1 MPLTPRAILTLV
13 ALLLVNSGVG
23 RALHTAVEHGSDPR
37 PPAPA
42 SETSLAA
49 DHACEPGAEDHCPQC
64 DLLRAG
70 TVAPHDAGAVAWT
83 AMRPLG
89 RVRPTEAA
97 PRAPPGADAARPRAP
112 PIA

>member
-1 MPLTPRAILTLV
+1 MLV

-23 RALHTAVEHGSDPR
+23 RALHTAVHHASDPHA
-37 PPAPA
+37 PAPV
-42 SETSLAA
+42 SETSVSA
-49 DHACEPGAEDHCPQC
+49 DHTCDPGAENDCPQC

-70 TVAPHDAGAVAWT
+70 TVAPHDAGAVVWT
-83 AMRPLG
+83 ALRPLG
-89 RVRPTEAA
+89 RVRLSEAA